1 MNDDTLDRCAEIE
14 YKCWKENLCPMLCV
28 SEYIYYKTKESIKK
42 DIEHTLNKEHLQP
55 HILYSYILKKD
66 IVDREIITTEVLVG
80 FAIIRNAESWR
91 NEYVIDRLF
100 IDPEFQGKKH
110 ATALIKNIVD
120 TFKDKPITVSVFE
133 ENRIAQHI
141 LINNDFRKTIT
152 KKSEI
157 AYGKNVIPIKNTY
170 YRIEERK

>member
-1 MNDDTLDRCAEIE
+1 
-14 YKCWKENLCPMLCV
+14 MLCV

-100 IDPEFQGKKH
+100 IDQ
-110 ATALIKNIVD
+110 
-120 TFKDKPITVSVFE
+120 
-133 ENRIAQHI
+133 
-141 LINNDFRKTIT
+141 
-152 KKSEI
+152 
-157 AYGKNVIPIKNTY
+157 
-170 YRIEERK
+170 